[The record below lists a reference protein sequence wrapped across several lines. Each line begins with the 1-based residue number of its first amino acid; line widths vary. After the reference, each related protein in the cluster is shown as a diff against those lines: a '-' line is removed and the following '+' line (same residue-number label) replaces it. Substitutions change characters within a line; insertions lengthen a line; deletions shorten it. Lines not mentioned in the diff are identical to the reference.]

1 LRGIGGRRRV
11 IRTLLAA
18 VGLAALA
25 ALLLWL
31 LPSPDE
37 LEEPDRIVPPAAEQS
52 AEPAAPSAPGA
63 PEPAR
68 APNGDGLAPRLGRN
82 VTPDGITSGPATDGP
97 LRRLPPRAPDP
108 SPQQAAEP
116 ENIETRQILL
126 PRPIARDTAH
136 LTIGRGTIALPGI
149 AALPL
154 ERSCGEG
161 ANAWPCGMR
170 ARTELRNYLR
180 SRSIRC
186 EVPEDFGDRDET
198 ITSACTLRGDDV
210 GAWIV
215 RNGWAEAAPGGPYQD
230 AEAEAR
236 REKRGIWR

>member
-1 LRGIGGRRRV
+1 
-11 IRTLLAA
+11 
-18 VGLAALA
+18 
-25 ALLLWL
+25 
-31 LPSPDE
+31 
-37 LEEPDRIVPPAAEQS
+37 
-52 AEPAAPSAPGA
+52 
-63 PEPAR
+63 
-68 APNGDGLAPRLGRN
+68 

-108 SPQQAAEP
+108 SPQQATEP
-116 ENIETRQILL
+116 ENAETRQILL

-186 EVPEDFGDRDET
+186 EVPEDFGERDET

>member
-1 LRGIGGRRRV
+1 M
-11 IRTLLAA
+11 IRTLLVAL
-18 VGLAALA
+18 GLAALA
-25 ALLLWL
+25 ALLFSL

-37 LEEPDRIVPPAAEQS
+37 LEEPARIVRPVGEQS

-68 APNGDGLAPRLGRN
+68 TPSDDGLAPRLGRN

-116 ENIETRQILL
+116 ENAETRQILL

-136 LTIGRGTIALPGI
+136 LTIGRGTIALPGM
-149 AALPL
+149 ASLPL

-198 ITSACTLRGDDV
+198 VTSACTLRGDDV

-215 RNGWAEAAPGGPYQD
+215 RNGWAEAAPDGPYQD

>member
-1 LRGIGGRRRV
+1 M
-11 IRTLLAA
+11 IRTLLVAL
-18 VGLAALA
+18 GLAALA
-25 ALLLWL
+25 ALLFWL
-31 LPSPDE
+31 LPSPDK
-37 LEEPDRIVPPAAEQS
+37 LQEPARIVPPAAEQS
-52 AEPAAPSAPGA
+52 AAPVAPSTREA

-68 APNGDGLAPRLGRN
+68 APSDDGPLRRLGRN
-82 VTPDGITSGPATDGP
+82 VTPDGITSGPTTDGP

-136 LTIGRGTIALPGI
+136 LTVGRGTIALPGI
-149 AALPL
+149 ASLPL

-186 EVPEDFGDRDET
+186 EVPEDFGERDET

>member
-1 LRGIGGRRRV
+1 M
-11 IRTLLAA
+11 IRTLLVAL
-18 VGLAALA
+18 GLAALA
-25 ALLLWL
+25 ALLFWL
-31 LPSPDE
+31 LPSPDK
-37 LEEPDRIVPPAAEQS
+37 LQEPDRIVPPAAEQS
-52 AEPAAPSAPGA
+52 AEPSAPSAPEA

-68 APNGDGLAPRLGRN
+68 APNDDGLAPRLGRN

-116 ENIETRQILL
+116 ENTETRQILL
-126 PRPIARDTAH
+126 PRPIARDTSH

-149 AALPL
+149 ASLPL
-154 ERSCGEG
+154 VRSCGAG
-161 ANAWPCGMR
+161 ANVWPCGMR

-186 EVPEDFGDRDET
+186 EVPKDFGNRDET